1 MTERFHLI
9 NKTEAESIDA
19 RNKLLAHGFSFAPFN
34 SSIVTHPLFDQ
45 LWPSVKRRLFVV
57 NANHAFHLLD
67 RSETSSTSPTLVTP
81 LSIRSPSPSSSI
93 RAKRSSLPPTSS
105 PTQAA
110 ATKGTSCRER
120 SATASPVLQDD
131 DEGDDDDDVPLIHN
145 KKVTGFVYSMKYC
158 LSCINVSLEFS
169 EQFDFSFK
177 GFSLSI
183 FCSSSCCCNRFN
195 RII

>member
-1 MTERFHLI
+1 M
-9 NKTEAESIDA
+9 
-19 RNKLLAHGFSFAPFN
+19 
-34 SSIVTHPLFDQ
+34 
-45 LWPSVKRRLFVV
+45 KRRLFAV

-81 LSIRSPSPSSSI
+81 LSIMSPFLSSSI
-93 RAKRSSLPPTSS
+93 RAKRSSLPPASS
-105 PTQAA
+105 PAQAA
-110 ATKGTSCRER
+110 ATKGTSSRKR

-131 DEGDDDDDVPLIHN
+131 AGGDDDDDVPLIHK

-169 EQFDFSFK
+169 KEFGFSFK
-177 GFSLSI
+177 SFNLSI
-183 FCSSSCCCNRFN
+183 SCSSSCCCNHFN